1 MATTY
6 VKDIEDMFKD
16 YARNIIKSISIKH
29 KINYDE
35 LLRENN
41 LWTDKK
47 IVLPF
52 CGGILDNKCLAVRVN
67 HGLYTQCCNKK
78 DGGDFCKT
86 CNKSKNA
93 EGIPKYG
100 VMSARKDVTNGMW
113 MGKKIEKYGDVMK
126 KLNISRQE
134 AEEAAREYGWSIPE
148 AEFEEK
154 TRKKRG
160 RKSAIVNDTD
170 SDNDEKKDEKKE
182 EKPKRGR
189 GRPKKEKPEVKNNM
203 DAVLD
208 NLISNNVVDEQEQEQ
223 EDDDGQIEVTRWPSE
238 DGEYGTKHQYLLD
251 ENTGKVYSSTDNR
264 EIGCYKG
271 GKLTIF

>member
-16 YARNIIKSISIKH
+16 YARNIIKSISVKH

-35 LLRENN
+35 LLREND

-52 CGGILDNKCLAVRVN
+52 CGGIHDNKCLAVRVN
-67 HGLYTQCCNKK
+67 HGLYTQCCNNK
-78 DGGDFCKT
+78 DEGDFCKT
-86 CNKSKNA
+86 CNKSKSA
-93 EGIPKYG
+93 EGVPKYG
-100 VMSARKDVTNGMW
+100 LISTRKDVTNGKW
-113 MGKKIEKYGDVMK
+113 MGKKIEKYGDIMK

-134 AEEAAREYGWSIPE
+134 AEEAAREYGWTIPE

-170 SDNDEKKDEKKE
+170 SDNDENKDDKKE

-208 NLISNNVVDEQEQEQ
+208 NLISNSVIDEHEQEQ
-223 EDDDGQIEVTRWPSE
+223 EDDGEIEVIRWPSE

-251 ENTGKVYSSTDNR
+251 ENTGKVYSTTDNR
-264 EIGCYKG
+264 EIGSYKG
-271 GKLTIF
+271 GELTIF

>member
-35 LLRENN
+35 LLREND

-52 CGGILDNKCLAVRVN
+52 CGGIHDTKCLAVRVN

-78 DGGDFCKT
+78 DDGDFCKT

-93 EGIPKYG
+93 EGVPKYG
-100 VMSARKDVTNGMW
+100 LISARKDVTNGKW
-113 MGKKIEKYGDVMK
+113 MGKKIEKYGDIMK

-134 AEEAAREYGWSIPE
+134 AEEAANEYGWTIPE

-154 TRKKRG
+154 TRKKR
-160 RKSAIVNDTD
+160 RCKSAIVNDTD
-170 SDNDEKKDEKKE
+170 SDNDEKKED
-182 EKPKRGR
+182 KPKRGR

-208 NLISNNVVDEQEQEQ
+208 SLINNSVVDVEEKEKEQEQ
-223 EDDDGQIEVTRWPSE
+223 EDDVEIEVIRWPSE
-238 DGEYGTKHQYLLD
+238 DGEYGTKHQYLMD
-251 ENTGKVYSSTDNR
+251 ENTGKVYSTTDNR
-264 EIGCYKG
+264 EIGIYKDG
-271 GKLTIF
+271 GLTIF

>member
-16 YARNIIKSISIKH
+16 YARNVIKSISVKH
-29 KINYDE
+29 KLNYDD
-35 LLRENN
+35 LLREND

-47 IVLPF
+47 VVLPF
-52 CGGILDNKCLAVRVN
+52 CGIILESKCLAVRVN

-78 DGGDFCKT
+78 DDGDFCKT

-100 VMSARKDVTNGMW
+100 VMSARKEVTNGKW
-113 MGKKIEKYGDVMK
+113 MSKKIEKYGDVMK

-134 AEEAAREYGWSIPE
+134 AEEAAREYGWTIPE
-148 AEFEEK
+148 IEFEEK

-189 GRPKKEKPEVKNNM
+189 GRPKKEKPEVKNDM

-208 NLISNNVVDEQEQEQ
+208 NLINNDVDDN
-223 EDDDGQIEVTRWPSE
+223 EDGVEVIRWPCQDE
-238 DGEYGTKHQYLLD
+238 DYAKKHQYLLD
-251 ENTGKVYSSTDNR
+251 EKTGTVYSTSDSI
-264 EIGCYKG
+264 EIGGYKDG
-271 GKLTIF
+271 ELTIF

>member
-16 YARNIIKSISIKH
+16 YARNIIKSISVKH

-67 HGLYTQCCNKK
+67 HGLYTQCCNNK
-78 DGGDFCKT
+78 DDGDFCKT

-93 EGIPKYG
+93 EGVPKYG
-100 VMSARKDVTNGMW
+100 LISVRKDAANGKW
-113 MGKKIEKYGDVMK
+113 MGKKIEKYGDIMK

-134 AEEAAREYGWSIPE
+134 AEEAAREYGWTIPE

-170 SDNDEKKDEKKE
+170 SDNDENKDDKKE

-208 NLISNNVVDEQEQEQ
+208 NLISNSVIDEHEQEQEN
-223 EDDDGQIEVTRWPSE
+223 DGEIEVIRWPSE

-251 ENTGKVYSSTDNR
+251 ENTGKVYSTTDNR
-264 EIGCYKG
+264 EIGSYKG
-271 GKLTIF
+271 GELTIF